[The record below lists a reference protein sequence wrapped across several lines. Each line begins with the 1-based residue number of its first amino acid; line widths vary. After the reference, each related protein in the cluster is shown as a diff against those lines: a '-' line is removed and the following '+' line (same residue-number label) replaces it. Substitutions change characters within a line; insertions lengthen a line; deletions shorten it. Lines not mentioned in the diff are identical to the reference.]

1 MIVCV
6 CGQDAWWRL
15 GGILWELDLLF
26 CHVDPKGQ
34 RQVVRLCSKPPC
46 LLSHLSGPILI
57 NFRSANGLNYWL
69 GQRPHRHPEMCC
81 GKLPPCLRGQ
91 PQESG
96 LTITAGGGRKGL
108 VGRKLAE
115 RIPPVSAGLHPLWGF
130 GGDCRACITVA
141 PSGQGGSWV
150 FRAPVNSHPSSVT
163 VLRRWVCHT
172 DGQRAF
178 VQRNEGS
185 GGLACT
191 KVTRR
196 K

>member
-1 MIVCV
+1 MVEV
-6 CGQDAWWRL
+6 RGHLVGVGSPLLPCGSQGSKSGCQALQQDPLPAEPS
-15 GGILWELDLLF
+15 LW
-26 CHVDPKGQ
+26 PT
-34 RQVVRLCSKPPC
+34 
-46 LLSHLSGPILI
+46 LI

-130 GGDCRACITVA
+130 GGDCRACIRVA

-150 FRAPVNSHPSSVT
+150 FWAAVNSHPSSVT